1 MTIANRPTRVF
12 LVAAEPSGD
21 AVAADLITALRAHQ
35 PDMMFA
41 GMGGPKMAALGIKS
55 CTSIDGLSI
64 LGLTEALAIWKLV
77 REKVKA
83 VGQAAVA
90 FQPDVVVLIDSWG
103 FTIRAAQEIRALL
116 PGIPLVK
123 MIGPQVFATRP
134 GRAKSVA
141 KNYDALFCIHDFEM
155 PFYEGLDIPI
165 TVIGNPAVA
174 RIKKGDGEGFVARH
188 NLSDRKLALLLPGS
202 RRAEIALVSPTF
214 EEAAKRLSD
223 AFPALTFV
231 TVIAPAVEE
240 LVRSRAQH
248 WHFPHILVAEDEKE
262 DAFAAADIALACSG
276 TVTTE
281 VALQGTPMIVGYRLG
296 AMTAFI
302 ILNFMLKSRFVT
314 LVNIALDQPIVP
326 EFIQN
331 TFTPEAVV
339 AAATA
344 LLTDPAAHARQVK
357 LLDQALSKMGRDDP
371 PMAQRA
377 AAALLKL
384 IEEWSVQTK
393 ASTLSLT

>member
-1 MTIANRPTRVF
+1 MTSPAPPKRVF

-21 AVAADLITALRAHQ
+21 AVAADLVTALRERQ
-35 PDMMFA
+35 PDMVFA
-41 GMGGPKMAALGIKS
+41 GMGGPKMAALGIES

-77 REKVKA
+77 RDKVKA
-83 VGQAAVA
+83 VGAAALA

-103 FTIRAAQEIRALL
+103 FTVRAAQEIRRLL
-116 PGIPLVK
+116 PSVPLVK

-141 KNYDALFCIHDFEM
+141 KNYDALFCIHDFEV
-155 PFYEGLDIPI
+155 PFYDGLNIPI

-174 RIKKGDGEGFVARH
+174 RIKQGDGAGFRARH
-188 NLSDRKLALLLPGS
+188 KLNERKLALLLPGS
-202 RRAEIALVSPTF
+202 RRAEIDLVAPTF
-214 EEAAKRLSD
+214 EEAATRLS
-223 AFPALTFV
+223 ANFPDLTFV
-231 TVIAPAVEE
+231 TVVAPAVEA
-240 LVRSRAQH
+240 LVRARAKD
-248 WHFPHILVAEDEKE
+248 WTFPHLLVGEDEKE

-296 AMTAFI
+296 AVTAFI

-314 LVNIALDQPIVP
+314 LVNIALNQAVVP
-326 EFIQN
+326 EFIQDK
-331 TFTPEAVV
+331 FTPEVV
-339 AAATA
+339 VDAATKMLA
-344 LLTDPAAHARQVK
+344 DSAVHARQVS

-371 PMAQRA
+371 PMAERA
-377 AAALLKL
+377 ATALLTMLGKTANL
-384 IEEWSVQTK
+384 R
-393 ASTLSLT
+393 